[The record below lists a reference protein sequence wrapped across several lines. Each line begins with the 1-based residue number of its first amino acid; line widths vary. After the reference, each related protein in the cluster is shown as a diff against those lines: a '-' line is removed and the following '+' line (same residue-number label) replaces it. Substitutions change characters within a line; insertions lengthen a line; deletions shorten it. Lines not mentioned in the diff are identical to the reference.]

1 MFSLLINFAKTAEK
15 AITTAV
21 AETKKGGNLVA
32 AQRAAGASA
41 ADYNPEHKGK
51 KILTAPLRVKLTD
64 ALGHLA
70 YNVAAAELG
79 RPLE

>member
-1 MFSLLINFAKTAEK
+1 MFSLLLNFAKVADK
-15 AITTAV
+15 AITAAHATV
-21 AETKKGGNLVA
+21 KKGGNLAA
-32 AQRAAGASA
+32 AQTAAAASA